1 MNVVGII
8 KCLVFSAR
16 TCWRFICRHPFVSG
30 LVLFMLFLYRYFP
43 SIFIFLIY
51 SFPVIACTSLLLGA
65 LLIYGEP
72 YITEPEDMKGVDVS
86 VKSERCI
93 TEENLENRRVMS
105 ASKDGHLKQ
114 MHDDGNG
121 QDNTVLAA
129 GSSGKNAEKELHNE
143 KTVINEVGTHDQ
155 KFIEKVFSVENP
167 AECSLRTAE
176 GLNVE
181 IGKPLDKH
189 FESSLGSP
197 WQKVNGHEGSSG
209 SESDGEE
216 SSLSPDTS
224 MADIIPIIDELNPL
238 LESENPHRDHRSID
252 SSDAI
257 SGVSSPELESDDGS
271 AEEETENLAD
281 EEEEDAREEKDN
293 NESVVKWTADD
304 EKNLMDLGSLE
315 LERNRRLENLIAK
328 RRAKKL
334 QRFQTDKNLIDLD
347 TEPLPFMEEIS
358 RFNVQIPAIS
368 APRRNPF
375 DLLFDS
381 EESIGV
387 PPIPGSAPSVLLPR
401 RNPFD
406 LPYDQDEEN
415 SKLAGDSSKPF
426 NEPKI
431 KPYFVLEK
439 NIGTDLISFKR
450 QLSEKSDSKESSA
463 SESNSV
469 SEVVSQDHNLS
480 ESETHERL
488 SSVNQDVE
496 TVDQESDLSV
506 QVGSEH
512 EQNVADSVEIGEMES
527 SSPVSSTENLEL
539 IDERYHGSGTSYSE
553 EDDKYSAPRNHIEP
567 AKSVLPVKGPE
578 GADDSQIA
586 DPVYDSSPSAMSTLS
601 HIPLLDEHLFS
612 KVKGK
617 EGLITGSSLA
627 SDEGDFISDEVHA
640 NLKGIKSVDNA
651 SNSDMNIV
659 DNFLVEEIMPGSEVW
674 DSELQSSKQLGSRI
688 VEFCKETAMEQPRAL
703 EPDGGSSSMALDPK
717 LKMKNANLPISEPS
731 VDGNDRVQKSSQ
743 ETVPS
748 SSSES
753 TANNSKAPGNAPNS
767 LDPKDQIEL
776 LV

>member
-8 KCLVFSAR
+8 KCLVFSVR
-16 TCWRFICRHPFVSG
+16 TCWRSISRHPFVAG

-43 SIFIFLIY
+43 SFFMFLIH
-51 SFPVIACTSLLLGA
+51 SSPVIACTSLLLGA

-72 YITEPEDMKGVDVS
+72 YIAEPEDMKVVDVS

-93 TEENLENRRVMS
+93 TEENFENRGVMS
-105 ASKDGHLKQ
+105 ATEDGLFKQ

-129 GSSGKNAEKELHNE
+129 SSSRKNAEKELHNE
-143 KTVINEVGTHDQ
+143 KTVISEVGAHDQ
-155 KFIEKVFSVENP
+155 KFIEKAFSIENP
-167 AECSLRTAE
+167 VECSLRTSE
-176 GLNVE
+176 SPNVE
-181 IGKPLDKH
+181 IGEPSDKH

-197 WQKVNGHEGSSG
+197 WQKVNGRKNSSE

-238 LESENPHRDHRSID
+238 LEPENLHEDHRSID
-252 SSDAI
+252 SSDAV
-257 SGVSSPELESDDGS
+257 SGVSSRELESDDGS
-271 AEEETENLAD
+271 AEEETENQAD
-281 EEEEDAREEKDN
+281 EEDAREKDN

-358 RFNVQIPAIS
+358 RFNVQISAIS

-401 RNPFD
+401 KNPFD
-406 LPYDQDEEN
+406 LPYDLDEES

-431 KPYFVLEK
+431 KPYFVSEK
-439 NIGTDLISFKR
+439 NIGTDFKSFER

-469 SEVVSQDHNLS
+469 SAVVSQDHALS
-480 ESETHERL
+480 ESETHEQL
-488 SSVNQDVE
+488 SYVNHDVE
-496 TVDQESDLSV
+496 TVDQGSDLSV
-506 QVGSEH
+506 QVGSEQ
-512 EQNVADSVEIGEMES
+512 EQYLADSVEMGEMES

-539 IDERYHGSGTSYSE
+539 IDERYDGSSSSSCSE
-553 EDDKYSAPRNHIEP
+553 ENEKYNVPRNHIEP
-567 AKSVLPVKGPE
+567 HKPALPVKGSE
-578 GADDSQIA
+578 GTDDSQIA
-586 DPVYDSSPSAMSTLS
+586 DPVYDSSPSGKSTLS

-612 KVKGK
+612 KVK
-617 EGLITGSSLA
+617 
-627 SDEGDFISDEVHA
+627 DEGDSISDEILA
-640 NLKGIKSVDNA
+640 NTKGIKSIDNA
-651 SNSDMNIV
+651 SNSDTDIV
-659 DNFLVEEIMPGSEVW
+659 DNFHMEEIMPGSEI
-674 DSELQSSKQLGSRI
+674 SESESKSREQLGSRI
-688 VEFCKETAMEQPRAL
+688 EDSCKETAREQPPLL
-703 EPDGGSSSMALDPK
+703 EPDGSSSSMSLDPK
-717 LKMKNANLPISEPS
+717 FEMKNGNLPISEPS
-731 VDGNDRVQKSSQ
+731 VDGNDPVQKSSQ
-743 ETVPS
+743 ETMPS
-748 SSSES
+748 SSS
-753 TANNSKAPGNAPNS
+753 
-767 LDPKDQIEL
+767 
-776 LV
+776 